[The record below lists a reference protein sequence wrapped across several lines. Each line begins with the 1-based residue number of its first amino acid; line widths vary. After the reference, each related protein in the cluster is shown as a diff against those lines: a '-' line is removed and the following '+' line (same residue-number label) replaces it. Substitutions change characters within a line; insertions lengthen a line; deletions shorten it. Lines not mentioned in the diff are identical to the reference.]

1 MPLISIKADSHSA
14 RRKSLVAQNQGG
26 TAMPADVAT
35 VISAV
40 TVVFVLFALVLAWGN
55 RVSG

>member
-1 MPLISIKADSHSA
+1 
-14 RRKSLVAQNQGG
+14 
-26 TAMPADVAT
+26 MPADVAT

-55 RVSG
+55 HVSG

>member
-1 MPLISIKADSHSA
+1 
-14 RRKSLVAQNQGG
+14 
-26 TAMPADVAT
+26 MPADVAT
-35 VISAV
+35 VISGV